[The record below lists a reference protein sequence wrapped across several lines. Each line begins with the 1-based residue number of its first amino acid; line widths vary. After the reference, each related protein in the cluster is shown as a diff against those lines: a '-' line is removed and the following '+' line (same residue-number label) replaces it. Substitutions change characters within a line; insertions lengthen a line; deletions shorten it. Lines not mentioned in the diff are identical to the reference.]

1 MDTSIF
7 VCILN
12 VFLLILLYKERKENT
27 TYLIGNPQ
35 LDRVD

>member
-27 TYLIGNPQ
+27 AYLI
-35 LDRVD
+35 

>member
-12 VFLLILLYKERKENT
+12 VFLLILLYNERKENT
-27 TYLIGNPQ
+27 TYLI
-35 LDRVD
+35 

>member
-12 VFLLILLYKERKENT
+12 VFLLILVYKERKENT
-27 TYLIGNPQ
+27 TYLI
-35 LDRVD
+35 